1 MRAVRNLIFD
11 LDGTLIDSSE
21 GIIDAVNFA
30 LEQAGQPGRSPE
42 EIKRY
47 IGAPLEQMFR
57 DFTDYPFEELNRH
70 FRVRA
75 DTSVVAAA
83 VPMDGVGGILE
94 MLHLAG
100 YRMALATTKVRR
112 NIDGIVAKLGWK
124 NYFPV
129 AVGGDEVTRVKPAP
143 DAFRSVLDQ
152 LGVSPDQSIVI
163 GDTENDIIAAKAVP
177 IRVVAVSSPFADR
190 DEIVQS
196 KPDYFIRNIAWLPGL
211 LAEIDRKSAE
221 VK

>member
-1 MRAVRNLIFD
+1 MKTIKNLIFD

-30 LEQAGQPGRSPE
+30 LNQTGQPTRSPE

-57 DFTDYPFEELNRH
+57 DFTDFPFDELNRQ

-83 VPMDGVGGILE
+83 VPLDGVNGILE

-112 NIDGIVAKLGWK
+112 NIDGIIDKLGWE

-129 AVGGDEVTRVKPAP
+129 AVGGDEVPKVKPAP
-143 DAFRSVLDQ
+143 DAFNIVLDQ
-152 LGVSPDQSIVI
+152 LRASPDDSIVV
-163 GDTENDIIAAKAVP
+163 GDTMNDIVAAKAVP
-177 IRVVAVSSPFADR
+177 IRVIAVSSPFAGREDV
-190 DEIVQS
+190 IKS

-211 LAEIDRKSAE
+211 LAEIDRKTAK